1 MTVLAND
8 GECYYGVY
16 YGCLCA
22 AREHNCL
29 LCAERLTNAVNYAHS
44 SEHN

>member
-8 GECYYGVY
+8 AECYYGVY

-22 AREHNCL
+22 AREPNCR
-29 LCAERLTNAVNYAHS
+29 LCAERLTNVVNYPRS